1 MARPRRISF
10 LLQLVALNQ
19 RMEEL
24 VEREL
29 ARDGV
34 SARDYALLSTL
45 GAWGPITLTDAAD
58 ILGMPLTTAS
68 DAVKRLVERGSARRS
83 PNPADGRSQLLEL
96 TEAGDAEWR
105 RGWPGLRRTN
115 AAIERNLSL
124 SESEAR
130 EAIAAID
137 RALAGA
143 LAEADQPTL
152 R

>member
-1 MARPRRISF
+1 VARPRRISF

-34 SARDYALLSTL
+34 IARDYALLSTL
-45 GAWGPITLTDAAD
+45 GVWGPITLTDAAE

-68 DAVKRLVERGSARRS
+68 DAVKRLIARGAARRS

-96 TEAGDAEWR
+96 TEAGRDEWK

-115 AAIERNLSL
+115 AAIERHLEL
-124 SESEAR
+124 SERDAR
-130 EAIAAID
+130 HAVAAID
-137 RALAGA
+137 RALARA
-143 LAEADQPTL
+143 LEERPAP
-152 R
+152 